1 MLRSPAMDA
10 LRAKYGKY
18 LPHQR
23 ANVDQVPLPFVN
35 DMETTYEQVGAKRV
49 CINQQG
55 PTLGKRQATGQVCFR
70 PALPP
75 APEDSEAL
83 AKYKQHLME
92 QPAPCIIFRGTGQRI
107 SQAEKDAYPPGL
119 VVLWQPKAWVDRPT
133 AEAWAK
139 QVWKPFIEWVLL
151 EKA

>member
-1 MLRSPAMDA
+1 MSAARRDLPPPPFRVGLLRCCARLPWTHCVPSTAST
-10 LRAKYGKY
+10 Y

-35 DMETTYEQVGAKRV
+35 DMETTYEEVGAKRV

-83 AKYKQHLME
+83 AKYKQHLMQ

-107 SQAEKDAYPPGL
+107 SQAQRRQRTLGNPGQL
-119 VVLWQPKAWVDRPT
+119 
-133 AEAWAK
+133 
-139 QVWKPFIEWVLL
+139 
-151 EKA
+151 

>member
-1 MLRSPAMDA
+1 MVPFLKQYCPLHTDIYPPPLRVGLRVMLRSPAMDA

-55 PTLGKRQATGQVCFR
+55 PTLGKRQATGQVC
-70 PALPP
+70 L
-75 APEDSEAL
+75 
-83 AKYKQHLME
+83 
-92 QPAPCIIFRGTGQRI
+92 
-107 SQAEKDAYPPGL
+107 
-119 VVLWQPKAWVDRPT
+119 KA
-133 AEAWAK
+133 
-139 QVWKPFIEWVLL
+139 
-151 EKA
+151 